1 MPKVPASTT
10 LIGSKVPL
18 LTRKPENGIMISL
31 GIGISALSK
40 IINKNIPGYPR
51 LDINDMT
58 KSITGFRISN
68 VIDNE
73 FLEKGWHKYLFIFE
87 QWHFDVNKYVPE
99 AGLEPAAFRL

>member
-1 MPKVPASTT
+1 
-10 LIGSKVPL
+10 
-18 LTRKPENGIMISL
+18 MISL

-73 FLEKGWHKYLFIFE
+73 LLENGWHKYLFISD
-87 QWHFDVNKYVPE
+87 QWIFDVNNYVPE